1 MLQASNSTR
10 FRSYILAVFVFTV
23 CILCTSAIAGD
34 LTTLT
39 HGWMEL
45 MWLEEKRKTIKIVK
59 LDWIKFARDRQK
71 QVWDFWIIIYTI
83 AKLPIFSYMTLG
95 TKIPITTATQYHQK
109 ESRFLRYPQRI
120 LQWLWNQCDICV
132 TCSTMQK
139 GNSVVS
145 NSKPRFVKFGTNLT
159 IRMPYAISWSKNRNQ
174 CPFWF
179 GFSV

>member
-1 MLQASNSTR
+1 MLQGSNSTR
-10 FRSYILAVFVFTV
+10 FRSNNSAVFAFTV
-23 CILCTSAIAGD
+23 CMLCASAIADD

-39 HGWMEL
+39 HGWMDL
-45 MWLEEKRKTIKIVK
+45 MWPEEKWKTIKIVK
-59 LDWIKFARDRQK
+59 LDWIKFARDWQK

-95 TKIPITTATQYHQK
+95 TKILITTATQYHQK

-145 NSKPRFVKFGTNLT
+145 NSKPRFVKFGANL
-159 IRMPYAISWSKNRNQ
+159 AILI
-174 CPFWF
+174 P
-179 GFSV
+179 